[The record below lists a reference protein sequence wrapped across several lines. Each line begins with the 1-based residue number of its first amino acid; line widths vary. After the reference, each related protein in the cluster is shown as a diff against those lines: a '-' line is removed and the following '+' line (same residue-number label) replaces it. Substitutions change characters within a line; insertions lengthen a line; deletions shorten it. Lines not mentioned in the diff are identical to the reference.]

1 MSLSGDVNKIY
12 SAHDYSE
19 KRLENTEICFIM
31 FPFLDA
37 VATQLLQ
44 KLVKGLASLIYLKTY
59 THIVLWQH
67 TTLCPDTWVWT
78 TGLAH
83 MLPSL
88 QMFHKTKL
96 QNQKAAFL
104 ESHGDTCFR
113 QVSLIRLGIQPITR
127 DILNGLLYMQTM
139 KTQFSLT
146 SMEYLWTR
154 KAQA

>member
-1 MSLSGDVNKIY
+1 
-12 SAHDYSE
+12 
-19 KRLENTEICFIM
+19 
-31 FPFLDA
+31 
-37 VATQLLQ
+37 
-44 KLVKGLASLIYLKTY
+44 
-59 THIVLWQH
+59 
-67 TTLCPDTWVWT
+67 
-78 TGLAH
+78 

-104 ESHGDTCFR
+104 ESHGDTCFT

-146 SMEYLWTR
+146 SMEYL
-154 KAQA
+154 